1 MRFACLLLTL
11 LTAPTL
17 TAAAQTSGTLSGRV
31 VDTTGAVVPGVTI
44 SARHLERGVERATV
58 TNADGRFVMAA
69 LPVGFSLEV
78 GALAES
84 VSVAGAATAVNT
96 RTGELSYLV
105 DARAIEQ
112 LPLNGR
118 NYTDLAF
125 LQPGVTPYPPPSRR
139 RFCGRAWPGHG
150 RERSGPARERV
161 SARRHTAERHDQR
174 PRRQRR
180 GDRAWHRN
188 RAGVPRRDQRLR
200 RRVRPHERR
209 PGQRHHEVG

>member
-125 LQPGVTPYPPPSRR
+125 LQPGVTPYPTPIATAVLWSRMAW
-139 RFCGRAWPGHG
+139 AWP
-150 RERSGPARERV
+150 
-161 SARRHTAERHDQR
+161 
-174 PRRQRR
+174 
-180 GDRAWHRN
+180 
-188 RAGVPRRDQRLR
+188 
-200 RRVRPHERR
+200 
-209 PGQRHHEVG
+209 